1 MGAIGKWQADGR
13 ACSHGCMTLANSS
26 GDIVPVFIKCFF
38 LSFVIHEVILSKVQD
53 VRPDFSRANAVG
65 MIMQCACHL
74 RRIKAEQHPYFA
86 ARLRVNHYLLH
97 GNGSKYGKKP
107 A

>member
-1 MGAIGKWQADGR
+1 M
-13 ACSHGCMTLANSS
+13 
-26 GDIVPVFIKCFF
+26 
-38 LSFVIHEVILSKVQD
+38 ILSKVQD

-65 MIMQCACHL
+65 LIVQCACHL